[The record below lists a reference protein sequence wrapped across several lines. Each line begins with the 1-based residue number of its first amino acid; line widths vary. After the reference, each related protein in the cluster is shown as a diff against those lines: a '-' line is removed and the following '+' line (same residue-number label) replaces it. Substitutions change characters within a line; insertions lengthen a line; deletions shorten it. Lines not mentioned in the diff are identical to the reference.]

1 MRMAT
6 ALGTPGL
13 SPALWGQGLV
23 SIGHPSQLCF
33 AHKQVVGIIV
43 ESAALRDG
51 PPLDV
56 NQGQGEER
64 RRGRR
69 KGRQE
74 RREQGGWSAAD
85 GISISW
91 KYGRRLFDMMILHD
105 AGIDQGGFGAADG
118 ASPQL
123 TLLRE
128 AAGFGM
134 IILQDAGGDQGGWS
148 VADCPHMTQI

>member
-1 MRMAT
+1 MRMAM

-64 RRGRR
+64 RGEERRREER
-69 KGRQE
+69 KGGQK
-74 RREQGGWSAAD
+74 RENKVD
-85 GISISW
+85 GVQLMS
-91 KYGRRLFDMMILHD
+91 
-105 AGIDQGGFGAADG
+105 
-118 ASPQL
+118 SPFVGS
-123 TLLRE
+123 TE
-128 AAGFGM
+128 
-134 IILQDAGGDQGGWS
+134 
-148 VADCPHMTQI
+148 

>member
-1 MRMAT
+1 MRMAM

-74 RREQGGWSAAD
+74 RREHGRWSAAD
-85 GISISW
+85 GISIS
-91 KYGRRLFDMMILHD
+91 
-105 AGIDQGGFGAADG
+105 
-118 ASPQL
+118 
-123 TLLRE
+123 
-128 AAGFGM
+128 
-134 IILQDAGGDQGGWS
+134 
-148 VADCPHMTQI
+148 

>member
-1 MRMAT
+1 MRMAM

-64 RRGRR
+64 GEERRTDERKKRDR
-69 KGRQE
+69 KG
-74 RREQGGWSAAD
+74 WNKMD
-85 GISISW
+85 GVQRMAYPSVGSTEE
-91 KYGRRLFDMMILHD
+91 GC
-105 AGIDQGGFGAADG
+105 
-118 ASPQL
+118 L
-123 TLLRE
+123 T
-128 AAGFGM
+128 
-134 IILQDAGGDQGGWS
+134 
-148 VADCPHMTQI
+148 

>member
-1 MRMAT
+1 MGVHFGSRTLRGRKVPLDERGEGGWGRREKEELKKCMRMAM

-64 RRGRR
+64 RREER

-91 KYGRRLFDMMILHD
+91 KY
-105 AGIDQGGFGAADG
+105 
-118 ASPQL
+118 
-123 TLLRE
+123 
-128 AAGFGM
+128 
-134 IILQDAGGDQGGWS
+134 
-148 VADCPHMTQI
+148 

>member
-1 MRMAT
+1 MRMAM

-64 RRGRR
+64 RGEGRR
-69 KGRQE
+69 EKGDRK
-74 RREQGGWSAAD
+74 GGNKVD
-85 GISISW
+85 GVQ
-91 KYGRRLFDMMILHD
+91 LM
-105 AGIDQGGFGAADG
+105 
-118 ASPQL
+118 ASPSVGSTEEGFL
-123 TLLRE
+123 T
-128 AAGFGM
+128 
-134 IILQDAGGDQGGWS
+134 
-148 VADCPHMTQI
+148 

>member
-1 MRMAT
+1 MNANGH
-6 ALGTPGL
+6 GTGDTGSQPGL
-13 SPALWGQGLV
+13 VGSRARQYR
-23 SIGHPSQLCF
+23 SPSQLCF

-85 GISISW
+85 GISIS
-91 KYGRRLFDMMILHD
+91 
-105 AGIDQGGFGAADG
+105 
-118 ASPQL
+118 
-123 TLLRE
+123 
-128 AAGFGM
+128 
-134 IILQDAGGDQGGWS
+134 
-148 VADCPHMTQI
+148 

>member
-1 MRMAT
+1 MAIE
-6 ALGTPGL
+6 LGTPGL

-33 AHKQVVGIIV
+33 AHKQVVGTIV
-43 ESAALRDG
+43 DSSALRDG

-64 RRGRR
+64 RREER

-91 KYGRRLFDMMILHD
+91 KY
-105 AGIDQGGFGAADG
+105 
-118 ASPQL
+118 
-123 TLLRE
+123 
-128 AAGFGM
+128 
-134 IILQDAGGDQGGWS
+134 
-148 VADCPHMTQI
+148 